1 MFIASSPHPQLESV
15 DGFTSLQWNT
25 LPACRASACRRSP
38 ASFPKPR
45 LQRITLCNKD
55 GIFQVCLQRV
65 TIINLVPQEHEEAE
79 QKDTKQHD
87 CTKEQ
92 DSSFT
97 TSFLLSFK
105 LSFGCAKRIQI
116 GVAPAVKLIKQIWTQ
131 STGLMILWSILV
143 IFK

>member
-1 MFIASSPHPQLESV
+1 MFIASLPPNPS
-15 DGFTSLQWNT
+15 WNQSMDSHHYSGI
-25 LPACRASACRRSP
+25 LYLHAEPLHVEAS

-45 LQRITLCNKD
+45 LQKITLCNDD

-65 TIINLVPQEHEEAE
+65 TVINLVPQKHEEAE
-79 QKDTKQHD
+79 QKDTKQHV

-116 GVAPAVKLIKQIWTQ
+116 GVAPAVKLIKQIRTQ
-131 STGLMILWSILV
+131 SAGLMILWSILV
-143 IFK
+143 ILK